1 MKIERIYTGSDN
13 QSHFESVELQE
24 LSDDAGGVAT
34 TLQSASGIMFNRWQ
48 VGRGADWH
56 PAPRRQYL
64 VVLSGRVE
72 FEIGDGTK
80 RQFGIGDVILAEDIT
95 GQGHITRVIGNEPR
109 SLMLVPLD

>member
-1 MKIERIYTGSDN
+1 M
-13 QSHFESVELQE
+13 
-24 LSDDAGGVAT
+24 
-34 TLQSASGIMFNRWQ
+34 
-48 VGRGADWH
+48 
-56 PAPRRQYL
+56 
-64 VVLSGRVE
+64 E